1 LYGVCRVAKTMSKS
15 QPRKIGV
22 ITQEV
27 ISTLKLSIVPG
38 TPIYIG
44 QSNITHMLKK
54 HPSAYIKYGSYIHD
68 IVNHPDYVGINPGD
82 NSIEYVKEFKV
93 DNNYIKV
100 AVRVSSGGKF
110 YARSLYVLNS
120 SRVKNFITNGT
131 LKQLTNPSE

>member
-1 LYGVCRVAKTMSKS
+1 MNNIQLG
-15 QPRKIGV
+15 KIGV

-27 ISTLKLSIVPG
+27 INALKLSIVPD

-44 QSNITHMLKK
+44 QSNIIHMLKK

-68 IVNHPDYVGINPGD
+68 IVSHPDYVGINPND

-93 DNNYIKV
+93 DNNYVKV

-110 YARSLYVLNS
+110 YARSLYILNP
-120 SRVKNFITNGT
+120 SRVKNFITKGT
-131 LKQLTNPSE
+131 LKQLTSLSK